1 MLRRGGRV
9 PRVCSKAKDTTGQ
22 QGHQCLDEY
31 IRNEQKGKS
40 IYSYNV
46 IPCIIVASKEQY

>member
-40 IYSYNV
+40 TYSSTV
-46 IPCIIVASKEQY
+46 LHCIIVASKKQY